1 MFYAR
6 LMPVRGAGVDRCTRM
21 CKDKRAMER
30 AMERAIR
37 QQCYAIRDPGPYL
50 VTRYEQGTMIG
61 STLED

>member
-6 LMPVRGAGVDRCTRM
+6 LMPVHGAGVDRCTRM
-21 CKDKRAMER
+21 CKDKR

-61 STLED
+61 SSLED